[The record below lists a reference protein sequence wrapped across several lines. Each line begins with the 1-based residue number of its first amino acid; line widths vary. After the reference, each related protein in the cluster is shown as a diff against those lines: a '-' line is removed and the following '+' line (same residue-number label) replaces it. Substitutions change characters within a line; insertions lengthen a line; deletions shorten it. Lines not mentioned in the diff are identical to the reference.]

1 MSSSPLLDVYRRSDV
16 EVVRGSGLR
25 VWDSRGRCYLDFMGG
40 IAVLALGHCPPRLV
54 EALHRQAQTLWHA
67 SNLLATP
74 GATKVARRLVDNS
87 FGDVAFF
94 NNSGSEAVD
103 LAIKLVRR
111 YFNTHRTEPARWRI
125 VTMER
130 GYHGRTLAT
139 IAAGGSDK
147 LTDGFEPLMGGFDRV
162 AFGDLAAAE
171 AAVGPETAAI
181 LLEPVQGD
189 GGIVVADGDYM
200 RGLRRLADRHGLLLI
215 LDEVQTGFGRTGRL
229 FAHEHAG
236 IAPDIL
242 AFGKGVGAGYPLAG
256 ILTTQKVADCMNRGS
271 HGGTLAGA
279 PLGMAVAD
287 AVLDALLED
296 GFLERV
302 AERGER
308 LGRRLEELVR
318 DYPGTFAAAR
328 GIGLLRGLQCRRD
341 PWQMAAELRAAGLL
355 VAPAMDDV
363 IRIVPPLVV
372 GEAEIDEAADIL
384 RKVAGGAAS
393 A

>member
-1 MSSSPLLDVYRRSDV
+1 MRLPSRKRLRDSCMEDPGPLGRRDPRHTGGGNPRPRPRGRSSRRGSRLRELHRPSRVRARRRAGGPDGQAGADQQSGHAVGDPQGARTQGATSGRDTDRPIRLGTDSMSSSPLLDVYRRSDV

-74 GATKVARRLVDNS
+74 GAKKVARRLVDNS

-147 LTDGFEPLMGGFDRV
+147 PTDGFEPLMGGFDRV

-171 AAVGPETAAI
+171 AAVGP
-181 LLEPVQGD
+181 
-189 GGIVVADGDYM
+189 
-200 RGLRRLADRHGLLLI
+200 
-215 LDEVQTGFGRTGRL
+215 
-229 FAHEHAG
+229 
-236 IAPDIL
+236 
-242 AFGKGVGAGYPLAG
+242 
-256 ILTTQKVADCMNRGS
+256 
-271 HGGTLAGA
+271 
-279 PLGMAVAD
+279 
-287 AVLDALLED
+287 
-296 GFLERV
+296 
-302 AERGER
+302 
-308 LGRRLEELVR
+308 
-318 DYPGTFAAAR
+318 
-328 GIGLLRGLQCRRD
+328 
-341 PWQMAAELRAAGLL
+341 
-355 VAPAMDDV
+355 
-363 IRIVPPLVV
+363 
-372 GEAEIDEAADIL
+372 
-384 RKVAGGAAS
+384 
-393 A
+393 